1 MRKTVLDAT
10 NERKGNQGE
19 RGGFFFSRVAEATT
33 FYESANLFSVM
44 RKLAT
49 HDIYCVRTLCS
60 SELSSEHASPGGGA
74 ADLPS
79 LSGSHPC
86 SCDKEGARQALLP
99 ASRRRSPSRRST
111 HDATL
116 RANQLR
122 APTDDCRSAGV
133 IHRLDLGGHHS
144 LCDGIPH
151 LLSSEFLKFV
161 WSQVRALA
169 LPCSRDVPH
178 AHATD

>member
-1 MRKTVLDAT
+1 VRKTVLDAT

-86 SCDKEGARQALLP
+86 SCDKEGARDRRCCARQPP
-99 ASRRRSPSRRST
+99 A
-111 HDATL
+111 
-116 RANQLR
+116 
-122 APTDDCRSAGV
+122 
-133 IHRLDLGGHHS
+133 
-144 LCDGIPH
+144 
-151 LLSSEFLKFV
+151 
-161 WSQVRALA
+161 
-169 LPCSRDVPH
+169 
-178 AHATD
+178 

>member
-86 SCDKEGARQALLP
+86 SCDKEGARDRRCCPP
-99 ASRRRSPSRRST
+99 AAGVVR
-111 HDATL
+111 HDARRTTQPCVQTNCGRPRTTAAPPAYTGWISVVIIL
-116 RANQLR
+116 YAMGSLTSSLAN
-122 APTDDCRSAGV
+122 
-133 IHRLDLGGHHS
+133 
-144 LCDGIPH
+144 
-151 LLSSEFLKFV
+151 F
-161 WSQVRALA
+161 
-169 LPCSRDVPH
+169 
-178 AHATD
+178 